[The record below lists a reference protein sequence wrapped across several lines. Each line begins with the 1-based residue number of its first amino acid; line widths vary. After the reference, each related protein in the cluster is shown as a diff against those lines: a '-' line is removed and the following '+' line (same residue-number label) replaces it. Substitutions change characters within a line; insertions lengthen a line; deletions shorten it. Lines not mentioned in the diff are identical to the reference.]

1 MSSVAEIVES
11 RELIAN
17 LTLRELRGR
26 YKRSVLGWT
35 WSLLNPLSTVVIYSI
50 VFGVLLD
57 GSNPTGDPSG
67 VDNFTVW
74 LLCGLLPWTFFGG
87 SLNGAMGV
95 LTGNASLIRKV
106 YFPREG
112 LVLSFVAS
120 MLVTF
125 LIEMG
130 VLLVILVVFGNNI
143 WPWLPLVALLMVV
156 QTVFITGFAL
166 ALSVLNVYFRDIQYL
181 VGAILLQAWF
191 FLTPIV
197 YPIELVNLRASK
209 PVARLYSWNPMVRY
223 VETYRDLLYDNRGPT
238 LVNTVYLISTAAI
251 VLAIGMAIFRRYES
265 RLAEEL

>member
-1 MSSVAEIVES
+1 LSSVAEIVES

-50 VFGVLLD
+50 VFGVLLNGD
-57 GSNPTGDPSG
+57 PPIGDPSG

-74 LLCGLLPWTFFGG
+74 LLCGLLPWGFFGG

-106 YFPREG
+106 YFPREA

-130 VLLVILVVFGNNI
+130 VLLVILVIFGNNI
-143 WPWLPLVALLMVV
+143 WPWLPIVALLMVV

-197 YPIELVNLRASK
+197 YRIETVEAETSGT
-209 PVARLYSWNPMVRY
+209 VARMYTWNPMVRY

-238 LVNTVYLISTAAI
+238 LVNCVYLIGTAAL
-251 VLAIGMAIFRRYES
+251 VLAIGTAIFRRFES